1 MSPCANDSIALDA
14 ARRAGY
20 RVAVHDKFFPFESIN
35 PARPGTVHAVV
46 DHGARAIF
54 CSQVYA
60 DAAGVK

>member
-1 MSPCANDSIALDA
+1 MSACANDSIALDA

-20 RVAVHDKFFPFESIN
+20 RIAVHDKHFPFESLN
-35 PARPGTVHAVV
+35 PVRPGTVHAVV